1 MNWFITKY
9 IRRQNSKPSI
19 FQILARLIVPMV
31 EFASVTICARVLMV
45 SVVPIARI
53 RLVLFTV
60 KMVEFAPCPITNAN
74 VVRDTMEL
82 DVTKSEFKFKLKQTH
97 IEN

>member
-1 MNWFITKY
+1 
-9 IRRQNSKPSI
+9 
-19 FQILARLIVPMV
+19 MV
-31 EFASVTICARVLMV
+31 EFASVTTCARVLMV

-60 KMVEFAPCPITNAN
+60 KMVEFALCPITNAN

>member
-1 MNWFITKY
+1 
-9 IRRQNSKPSI
+9 
-19 FQILARLIVPMV
+19 MV

-60 KMVEFAPCPITNAN
+60 KMVEFALCPITNAN

-82 DVTKSEFKFKLKQTH
+82 DVTKSEFKLKQTH
-97 IEN
+97 RKLMNDR

>member
-1 MNWFITKY
+1 
-9 IRRQNSKPSI
+9 
-19 FQILARLIVPMV
+19 MV

-45 SVVPIARI
+45 SAVPIARI

-60 KMVEFAPCPITNAN
+60 KMVEFALCPITNAN